1 MVTVNIRG
9 VDVMFPFSPY
19 ECQLAYMDKVI
30 EAIDM
35 KFDTALESPTGTG
48 KTLSLLCSTLGW
60 LQKQKLMFQASFQDV
75 AAQMAT
81 GSATS
86 LSTFLPRIYYCSRTH
101 SQLAQVVRELNRTMY
116 KDIRTTVLGSRDQLC
131 IHDKVSREM
140 DTRVKTAMC
149 RGMVSKHTCYYYNN
163 WDKTSTS
170 DLNEI
175 FTVDGGVPDIE
186 DMVTIGRRHS
196 MCPFYRCRQMQETAE
211 LVLLPYNY
219 IIDPHLRK
227 IHKVDLSG
235 SIVIFDEAHNLESV
249 CESVVSVEFSS
260 INIAMAIEELKDAIE
275 TLRSE
280 TEELRSELD
289 NSTQAFSTGLLD
301 TGKQKGPPF
310 EISEAAILLNMLFEL
325 EVKIEETFNDKA
337 GLNVEGVPGK
347 VFPGDRL
354 LKTFEDSGI
363 SFDKADVFTKLLHD
377 VIDYLQRETDLKP
390 LSAERGKNL
399 ELLKSFISVVHV
411 SLSKEAALAITNK
424 KSMPGNNIKSEKIN
438 MDTKRVGRHFKL
450 YMVKEEGTS
459 TKPACT
465 VIKFWCFTSAIA
477 MRSLKMNGV
486 RTIIVTSGTLSPLEN
501 FTKNI
506 GLDFGSTLE
515 NEHAAKGDQ
524 VIAAIVGKSPINKY
538 ALNGSFAQRRQD
550 SYAQGIAESILSLA
564 NTVPQG
570 ILVFFASYNL
580 MYHLISKFKEMKCR
594 EGSSKSYW
602 DSMLEAKT
610 VVVEPRQK
618 NQLTQVR
625 FEFTQGVRSGQGA
638 MFFAVCRGKV
648 SEGIDFSDA
657 DSRAVCIV
665 GIPFPPLMDV
675 RICLKRLYINELAA
689 ADKKAQ
695 TSDEWYVTEGYRAVN
710 QAIGR
715 VIRHVNDFGV
725 VALLDERFATARRE
739 YFPSWLRGSL
749 KVFNDVSELITTAS
763 RFFSERKMEVKRS
776 SVALMHATKNESRG
790 STVVRKRTSGA
801 VVNEVA
807 KGRIV
812 LDYADYSGLPV
823 CKDEPLVKK
832 EPVDSGSLLSLCDD
846 ISPRRS
852 QSLPIVDNFDV
863 SIESSQPCT
872 ASQPNSQPIRK
883 KLKLTRASSSLVRSS
898 NASQTSLSS
907 PTLPFEYEQATLLN
921 PKQYFELL
929 TKIRKCKEVA
939 ALMKQF
945 SSGVRSF
952 EEVLRRLE
960 EMLLPAFPAAFLGTY
975 CIIEKPEQ
983 KQLLVQRAV
992 ALNLKL

>member
-1 MVTVNIRG
+1 
-9 VDVMFPFSPY
+9 
-19 ECQLAYMDKVI
+19 
-30 EAIDM
+30 M

-81 GSATS
+81 GSAPS
-86 LSTFLPRIYYCSRTH
+86 LSTFLPRVYYCSRTH

-163 WDKTSTS
+163 WDKTSMN

-186 DMVTIGRRHS
+186 DMVTIGRKHS

-235 SIVIFDEAHNLESV
+235 SIVIFDEAHNL
-249 CESVVSVEFSS
+249 
-260 INIAMAIEELKDAIE
+260 
-275 TLRSE
+275 
-280 TEELRSELD
+280 
-289 NSTQAFSTGLLD
+289 
-301 TGKQKGPPF
+301 
-310 EISEAAILLNMLFEL
+310 
-325 EVKIEETFNDKA
+325 
-337 GLNVEGVPGK
+337 

-354 LKTFEDSGI
+354 LKTFEDAGI

-377 VIDYLQRETDLKP
+377 VIDYLQRESEFIGQLQLTVQPFTFALLADLKP

-399 ELLKSFISVVHV
+399 ELLRNFISVVYV

-424 KSMPGNNIKSEKIN
+424 KSVAGNNIKSEKIS

-506 GLDFGSTLE
+506 GLEFGSTLE
-515 NEHAAKGDQ
+515 NGHAAKGDQ

-550 SYAQGIAESILSLA
+550 NYAQGIAESILSLA

-570 ILVFFASYNL
+570 NKLFFSASEVPKKSTLAGVLVFFASYNL
-580 MYHLISKFKEMKCR
+580 MYHLISKFKEMKWR
-594 EGSSKSYW
+594 EGSTKSYW
-602 DSMLEAKT
+602 ECMLEAKT
-610 VVVEPRQK
+610 VVVEPKQK
-618 NQLTQVR
+618 NQLSQVR
-625 FEFTQGVRSGQGA
+625 FEFTQGVRNGQGA

-689 ADKKAQ
+689 VDKRAQ

-749 KVFNDVSELITTAS
+749 KVFNDGSELITTAS
-763 RFFSERKMEVKRS
+763 KFFSERKVEVKRS
-776 SVALMHATKNESRG
+776 IVALMHAVKNESKG
-790 STVVRKRTSGA
+790 SNVIRKRTNGA
-801 VVNEVA
+801 VVNELM
-807 KGRIV
+807 KKKIV
-812 LDYADYSGLPV
+812 LDYADYSGLPM
-823 CKDEPLVKK
+823 CKNEPLVKT
-832 EPVDSGSLLSLCDD
+832 EVVDSGSLLSLCV
-846 ISPRRS
+846 SG
-852 QSLPIVDNFDV
+852 SL
-863 SIESSQPCT
+863 
-872 ASQPNSQPIRK
+872 
-883 KLKLTRASSSLVRSS
+883 
-898 NASQTSLSS
+898 
-907 PTLPFEYEQATLLN
+907 
-921 PKQYFELL
+921 
-929 TKIRKCKEVA
+929 
-939 ALMKQF
+939 
-945 SSGVRSF
+945 
-952 EEVLRRLE
+952 
-960 EMLLPAFPAAFLGTY
+960 LGW
-975 CIIEKPEQ
+975 I
-983 KQLLVQRAV
+983 
-992 ALNLKL
+992 

>member
-81 GSATS
+81 
-86 LSTFLPRIYYCSRTH
+86 
-101 SQLAQVVRELNRTMY
+101 E
-116 KDIRTTVLGSRDQLC
+116 
-131 IHDKVSREM
+131 
-140 DTRVKTAMC
+140 
-149 RGMVSKHTCYYYNN
+149 
-163 WDKTSTS
+163 TSTS

-538 ALNGSFAQRRQD
+538 ALNGSFAQR
-550 SYAQGIAESILSLA
+550 
-564 NTVPQG
+564 
-570 ILVFFASYNL
+570 
-580 MYHLISKFKEMKCR
+580 

-883 KLKLTRASSSLVRSS
+883 KLKLTLD
-898 NASQTSLSS
+898 
-907 PTLPFEYEQATLLN
+907 
-921 PKQYFELL
+921 
-929 TKIRKCKEVA
+929 
-939 ALMKQF
+939 
-945 SSGVRSF
+945 
-952 EEVLRRLE
+952 
-960 EMLLPAFPAAFLGTY
+960 
-975 CIIEKPEQ
+975 
-983 KQLLVQRAV
+983 
-992 ALNLKL
+992 